1 MLNQSKQNPG
11 PAVLFICTANICRS
25 PMAEA
30 LFRAE
35 LKKVRTDWAG
45 WRVESAGTWTK
56 DGEPAAANSRVVMA
70 NRGLDIAGHLSKM
83 VTGDLLD
90 EFDLILTME
99 PGHKE
104 ALCIEFPQ
112 IADRVYLLSEMQGF
126 AVPVRDPYGGPLEAY
141 EATAETLEKLISR
154 GMARII
160 DLVSDRC
167 SQG

>member
-1 MLNQSKQNPG
+1 MLNPSKRNPG

-35 LKKVRTDWAG
+35 LKKVRADWAD

-56 DGEPAAANSRVVMA
+56 DGEPAAANSRVVME
-70 NRGLDIAGHLSKM
+70 NRGLNISDHLSRM
-83 VTGDLLD
+83 VTGELLE

-126 AVPVRDPYGGPLEAY
+126 AIPVRDPYGGPLEAY
-141 EATAETLEKLISR
+141 EATAETIERLIR
-154 GMARII
+154 KGMARVLE
-160 DLVSDRC
+160 LVSARC
-167 SQG
+167 SKG